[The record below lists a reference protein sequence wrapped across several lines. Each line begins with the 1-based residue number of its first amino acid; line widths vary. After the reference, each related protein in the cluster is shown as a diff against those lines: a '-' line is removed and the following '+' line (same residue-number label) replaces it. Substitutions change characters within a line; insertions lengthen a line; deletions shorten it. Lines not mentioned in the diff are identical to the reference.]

1 MACARRR
8 NERSG
13 VERRRPGQAMAWRGV
28 WRMGGAWARAR
39 GATAGT
45 SDIALALPRGGSA
58 AGVEVSRPSPS
69 DATPPMRDG
78 GGLAGGGRRRG
89 AGPRAGGGHADTRAA
104 EAVAPSTATAAGARG
119 GRLPGPAR
127 TACVRTDVHVSRD
140 VSTHLSVSL
149 VGSCSSR
156 PVARRRAGPT
166 LDLSS
171 HVTQSLT
178 SGHSP
183 SSGSHVS
190 RTRQGTCSV
199 DFGLRAARA
208 GRTYVAFPPTFLE
221 KTKVKAQ

>member
-1 MACARRR
+1 MGARPRRHCGHIRHRTGTATRRR
-8 NERSG
+8 RGGGRGEPAIPIGRDSTDARWG
-13 VERRRPGQAMAWRGV
+13 RPGG
-28 WRMGGAWARAR
+28 
-39 GATAGT
+39 
-45 SDIALALPRGGSA
+45 
-58 AGVEVSRPSPS
+58 
-69 DATPPMRDG
+69 
-78 GGLAGGGRRRG
+78 GGGRRRG

-104 EAVAPSTATAAGARG
+104 EAEAPSTATAAGARG

-140 VSTHLSVSL
+140 VSALTHLSVSL

-199 DFGLRAARA
+199 DFGLRAAARA
-208 GRTYVAFPPTFLE
+208 GRHAFPRLFWRKQKSKRSNLYIIHTDHTSETLPRMGRHS
-221 KTKVKAQ
+221 